1 MPFLQRGGVWAV
13 AHVRGGGEFGERWH
27 RAGMQ
32 ATKPNTWHD
41 FIASVEALETAGF
54 TSSRTVTGFGASAG
68 GVMIGRTVTERPD
81 LLAGAV
87 MWAPVVNTLRVET
100 TETGPM
106 NTVEYGSVATP
117 DGYRAL
123 RAMDAYSHVVDGAKY
138 PAVLITVGLNDHRVP
153 SWMGAEMAA
162 RLQAASRSG
171 KPILLRVDD
180 QGGHHVMGVSKA
192 DADAQITDMLAFVLM
207 QAGDPAFQPAAT
219 AQAKR

>member
-1 MPFLQRGGVWAV
+1 
-13 AHVRGGGEFGERWH
+13 
-27 RAGMQ
+27 MQ

-41 FIASVEALETAGF
+41 FIASVEALEKAGF
-54 TSSRTVTGFGASAG
+54 TSPKTVTGFGASAG
-68 GVMIGRTVTERPD
+68 GVMIGRTVTERPN

-87 MWAPVVNTLRVET
+87 MWAPVANTLRVET

-106 NTVEYGSVATP
+106 NTAEYGSIATP

-123 RAMDAYSHVVDGAKY
+123 RAMDSYSHVVDGTKY
-138 PAVLITVGLNDHRVP
+138 PAVLITIGLNDHRVP

-162 RLQAASRSG
+162 RLQAATRSG

-207 QAGDPAFQPAAT
+207 QAGDPAFQPLAAQT
-219 AQAKR
+219 RH